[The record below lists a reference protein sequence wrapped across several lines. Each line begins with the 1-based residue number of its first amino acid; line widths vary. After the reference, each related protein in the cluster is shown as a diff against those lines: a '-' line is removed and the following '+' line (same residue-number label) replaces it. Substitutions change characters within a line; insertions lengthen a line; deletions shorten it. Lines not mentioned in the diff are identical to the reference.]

1 MSPRLHDRRLRILV
15 FASAFNS
22 LTQRITLEL
31 AALGH
36 DTAVALALDSGA
48 ELRAAV
54 RRHDPELIVCPM
66 LTSVVPED
74 VWSTRTCLIV
84 HPGPPGDRG
93 PSSLDWALGAG
104 LRQWGVTVLQA
115 VAEMDAGDIW
125 AAEPFDIPE
134 LPGGI
139 SKSDV
144 YRNELSDAASRAVER
159 AVRRFASG
167 DFRPKPAPPGVARPY
182 YRQENRRIDWA
193 GDTTAT
199 VSRALRIADS
209 SPGVLDVIDGRDY
222 FLFGGQPEEGAV
234 LPGRPRP
241 GAFLATRGGAVC
253 RATADGAV
261 WLTSARPRRL
271 PDGPPTAK
279 APAAD
284 ALAGHLRAV
293 PELPAPPALPVQSA
307 SRAGARSRPRSGSG
321 PRSGSRPES
330 RQTWSTVRYEEQGP
344 VGLLRFSFPGGA
356 MSTGDC
362 RRLLA
367 GYRHALDRPT
377 RVLLLGASRDVF
389 SHGIHLGAIEAA
401 ADPARESWANIN
413 AMDDLVEAILTTH
426 DRITVAAL
434 GGNAAAGGLMLALAA
449 DEVWVRDGAVLNPHY
464 RLMGLYG
471 SEYWTSTLPRRV
483 GRDAAERLTEEALPL
498 VAAQA
503 LRLGLIDRVLSC
515 APQRFTDE
523 AAALGQE
530 LAANADWPRRLA
542 AKRRA
547 RKHADA
553 QRPLAWYRSEELAHM
568 YRNFYA
574 PDEPYHG
581 LRRAFLH
588 KTPPQSTPERLRRVR
603 PAVAA

>member
-1 MSPRLHDRRLRILV
+1 MSQRLHDRRLRILV

-36 DTAVALALDSGA
+36 DTAVALAVDAGA

-66 LTSVVPED
+66 LTSAVPED

-125 AAEPFDIPE
+125 AAEPFDIPDP
-134 LPGGI
+134 PGGI
-139 SKSDV
+139 SKTDV

-167 DFRPKPAPPGVARPY
+167 DFRPRPAPPGVARPY

-199 VSRALRIADS
+199 VTRALRNADS
-209 SPGVLDVIDGRDY
+209 SPGVLDVIGGRGY
-222 FLFGGQPEEGAV
+222 FLFGGQPEEGPL
-234 LPGRPRP
+234 LPGRRRP

-271 PDGPPTAK
+271 PGGPPTAK

-284 ALAGHLRAV
+284 ALAGQLRGV
-293 PELPAPPALPVQSA
+293 PELPASHVQLLSGLP
-307 SRAGARSRPRSGSG
+307 SGLSSG
-321 PRSGSRPES
+321 LPSGS
-330 RQTWSTVRYEEQGP
+330 RQTWSTVHYEEQGP

-413 AMDDLVEAILTTH
+413 AMDDLVEAILNTH

-483 GRDAAERLTEEALPL
+483 GPDAAERLTGEALPL

-503 LRLGLIDRVLSC
+503 LRLGLIDRVLGC
-515 APQRFTDE
+515 APQRFTEE

-530 LAANADWPRRLA
+530 LAAAPDWPRRLA

-547 RKHADA
+547 REHADA

-574 PDEPYHG
+574 PDEPYHE

-588 KTPPQSTPERLRRVR
+588 KTPPPTTPERLHRVR

>member
-1 MSPRLHDRRLRILV
+1 MSPRLHARRLRILV

-36 DTAVALALDSGA
+36 DTAVALALDTGA

-66 LTSVVPED
+66 LTSVVPQD
-74 VWSTRTCLIV
+74 VWTTRTCLIV

-115 VAEMDAGDIW
+115 VGEMDAGDIW

-159 AVRRFASG
+159 AVRRFAAG
-167 DFRPKPAPPGVARPY
+167 DFRPRPAPPGVARPY
-182 YRQENRRIDWA
+182 YRQEARRIDWT
-193 GDTTAT
+193 GDSTAT
-199 VSRALRIADS
+199 ASRALRIADS
-209 SPGVLDVIDGRDY
+209 SPGVLDSIGGRRY
-222 FLFGGQPEEGAV
+222 FLFGGQPEEGPL
-234 LPGRPRP
+234 LPGRHRP

-261 WLTSARPRRL
+261 WITSARPRRL
-271 PDGPPTAK
+271 RGGPPTAK

-284 ALAGHLRAV
+284 ALAGQLRGV
-293 PELPAPPALPVQSA
+293 PELPAPHVPLP
-307 SRAGARSRPRSGSG
+307 SGT
-321 PRSGSRPES
+321 SGSRL
-330 RQTWSTVRYEEQGP
+330 TWSTVRYEEQGP

-367 GYRHALDRPT
+367 GYRYALDRPT

-413 AMDDLVEAILTTH
+413 AMDDVVEAVLNTR

-483 GRDAAERLTEEALPL
+483 GPDAAERLTGEALPL
-498 VAAQA
+498 IATQA
-503 LRLGLIDRVLSC
+503 LRLGLIDRVLGC
-515 APQRFTDE
+515 APQRFTEE

-530 LAANADWPRRLA
+530 LAGSADWPRRLA

-547 RKHADA
+547 REHADA

-574 PDEPYHG
+574 PDEPYHE

-588 KTPPQSTPERLRRVR
+588 KTPPPTTPERLRRVH
-603 PAVAA
+603 PTVAA

>member
-1 MSPRLHDRRLRILV
+1 M
-15 FASAFNS
+15 
-22 LTQRITLEL
+22 
-31 AALGH
+31 
-36 DTAVALALDSGA
+36 
-48 ELRAAV
+48 
-54 RRHDPELIVCPM
+54 
-66 LTSVVPED
+66 
-74 VWSTRTCLIV
+74 
-84 HPGPPGDRG
+84 
-93 PSSLDWALGAG
+93 
-104 LRQWGVTVLQA
+104 
-115 VAEMDAGDIW
+115 
-125 AAEPFDIPE
+125 
-134 LPGGI
+134 
-139 SKSDV
+139 
-144 YRNELSDAASRAVER
+144 
-159 AVRRFASG
+159 
-167 DFRPKPAPPGVARPY
+167 
-182 YRQENRRIDWA
+182 
-193 GDTTAT
+193 
-199 VSRALRIADS
+199 
-209 SPGVLDVIDGRDY
+209 
-222 FLFGGQPEEGAV
+222 
-234 LPGRPRP
+234 LPGRRRP

-271 PDGPPTAK
+271 PGGPPTAK

-284 ALAGHLRAV
+284 ALAGQLRGV
-293 PELPAPPALPVQSA
+293 PELPASHFQLP
-307 SRAGARSRPRSGSG
+307 SG
-321 PRSGSRPES
+321 S

-413 AMDDLVEAILTTH
+413 AMDDLVEAILNTH

-483 GRDAAERLTEEALPL
+483 GPDAAERLTGEALPL

-503 LRLGLIDRVLSC
+503 LRLGLIDRVLGC
-515 APQRFTDE
+515 APQRFAEE
-523 AAALGQE
+523 AAGLGQE
-530 LAANADWPRRLA
+530 LATAPDWPRRLA

-547 RKHADA
+547 REHADA

-574 PDEPYHG
+574 PDEPYHE

-588 KTPPQSTPERLRRVR
+588 KTPPRSTPERLRRVR